1 MTKVHAYVL
10 SPTSDTEHSNF
21 ITKIALTA
29 QYIEFCKLP
38 LIQLFVSQ
46 TVKMVVNVYHQI
58 SVTAQV
64 TMKETTAVKVKCTFR
79 TTDVYLLMC

>member
-1 MTKVHAYVL
+1 
-10 SPTSDTEHSNF
+10 
-21 ITKIALTA
+21 
-29 QYIEFCKLP
+29 

-64 TMKETTAVKVKCTFR
+64 IMKETSAVKVKCTFQ
-79 TTDVYLLMC
+79 TTDMYPINSDVLILPPSSHLPS